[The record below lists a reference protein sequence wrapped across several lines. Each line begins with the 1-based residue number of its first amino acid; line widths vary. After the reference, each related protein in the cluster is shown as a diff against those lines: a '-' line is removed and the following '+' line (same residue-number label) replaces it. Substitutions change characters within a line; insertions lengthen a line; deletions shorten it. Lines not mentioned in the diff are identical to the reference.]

1 MDKYRILYADGAL
14 QDLRDIYDYI
24 SVELQEPNVA
34 YAQIKRIRSG
44 IRALNSFPA
53 RYKPVIWESLAKHG
67 MRQLPINNFIVFM
80 SSVKRIKP

>member
-34 YAQIKRIRSG
+34 YAQIT
-44 IRALNSFPA
+44 
-53 RYKPVIWESLAKHG
+53 ESVL
-67 MRQLPINNFIVFM
+67 
-80 SSVKRIKP
+80 